1 MEKLKYALLFVLGV
15 LSFASCYRDLGNYD
29 YSEINQV
36 TFSGFPEEMQYAY
49 RAGNPCDRRFFRGK
63 RFK

>member
-49 RAGNPCDRRFFRGK
+49 RLVDTCLL
-63 RFK
+63 

>member
-36 TFSGFPEEMQYAY
+36 TFSGFPEEMQYC
-49 RAGNPCDRRFFRGK
+49 AGNPCDRRFFRGK